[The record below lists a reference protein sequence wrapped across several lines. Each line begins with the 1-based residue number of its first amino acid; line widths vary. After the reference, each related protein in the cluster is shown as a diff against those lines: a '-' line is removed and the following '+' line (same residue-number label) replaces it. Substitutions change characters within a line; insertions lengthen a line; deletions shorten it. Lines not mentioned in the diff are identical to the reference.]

1 MSTSSNAHG
10 EDLAP
15 LADLPAP
22 PYVAVIFS
30 AQRTGLDPEG
40 YATASHAL
48 WEIVQEQPGF
58 LGIES
63 VSDSSGCELTIS
75 YWADAPS
82 ATAWRCHP
90 EHIPL
95 QHLGRDRRYSA
106 YRLRTGEITRH
117 ARFDGGE
124 VTCSSAADFASL
136 ARSRRHWIDSELRTW
151 CQRARRADLLLA
163 EQEWVDIAGKAD
175 PVKTL
180 WAWAWGRFPELVHD
194 DLGLDESHPVKLQLR
209 NGDCHCGYPNARA
222 SERGQLIL
230 QGLRNSGS
238 QGELGPFS
246 IDEIQIAQRLAM

>member
-1 MSTSSNAHG
+1 MSTSSDDFG
-10 EDLAP
+10 RDLAP

-30 AQRTGLDPEG
+30 AQRTGLDAEG

-63 VSDSSGCELTIS
+63 VSDASGCELTIS

-82 ATAWRCHP
+82 ATAWCRHP
-90 EHIPL
+90 EHLPL
-95 QHLGRDRRYSA
+95 QRLGRERWYSA
-106 YRLRTGEITRH
+106 YRLRSGEITRH

-124 VTCSSAADFASL
+124 VTCSSPADFASL

-180 WAWAWGRFPELVHD
+180 WAWAWGRFPELVHA
-194 DLGLDESHPVKLQLR
+194 DLGLDESHPVELLMRTGETQR
-209 NGDCHCGYPNARA
+209 GYPDARA
-222 SERGQLIL
+222 SERGQLVL
-230 QGLRNSGS
+230 HSLRSSGTPGGLG
-238 QGELGPFS
+238 LFS
-246 IDEIQIAQRLAM
+246 IDDIQSVQRLAG